1 MRSQVGNSNRNGNIG
16 EMGTKGNGIR
26 GDGIRGDGIRA
37 QYNPQTPGGLQ
48 RKRCWP

>member
-26 GDGIRGDGIRA
+26 GDGIRA